1 MMHLMLIPESAE
13 MAQAALSAG
22 VDQLFLDLERAGKQA
37 RQGTGTWISTQS
49 MEDIARYR
57 GAFPD
62 THILVRTDPW
72 SDLPPEQL
80 EGVLA
85 AGVQQV
91 MLPMIRSAADVEAMC
106 SALAGRLP
114 LVPLIETV
122 ASAEALKQI
131 AALDGVESVYFGLN
145 DLHLE
150 RGDRFMF
157 QPLADG
163 TVERLADVAKS
174 FRKPFGFGGMAR
186 LGHGDLD
193 AELILAEHVRLGSTS
208 VMLSRKFKD
217 RASGPFDWQ
226 SEIGRIRQAV
236 ERLARRSAD
245 EAEHDRLRLV
255 EAVDRIVQGRPTRG
269 GQA

>member
-1 MMHLMLIPESAE
+1 MMHLMLIPESPE
-13 MAQAALSAG
+13 MAKAALSAG
-22 VDQLFLDLERAGKQA
+22 VDRLFLDLERAGKQA

-49 MEDIARYR
+49 TDDIARYR
-57 GAFPD
+57 DAFPD

-72 SDLPPEQL
+72 PDLAPEQL
-80 EGVLA
+80 ETVLA

-91 MLPMIRSAADVEAMC
+91 MLPMIRSASDAAAMC
-106 SALAGRLP
+106 RAIAGRLP

-131 AALDGVESVYFGLN
+131 AALDGVEAIYIGLN
-145 DLHLE
+145 DLHLD
-150 RGDRFMF
+150 RGDSFMF

-163 TVERLADVAKS
+163 TVERLAMVVKAVG
-174 FRKPFGFGGMAR
+174 KPFGFGGMAR

-193 AELILAEHVRLGSTS
+193 AEMILAEHVRLGSTS
-208 VMLSRKFKD
+208 VMLSRKFKE
-217 RASGPFDWQ
+217 RATGPFDWQ
-226 SEIGRIRQAV
+226 GEIGRIRRAV

-245 EAEHDRLRLV
+245 EAENDRLRLV
-255 EAVDRIVQGRPTRG
+255 AAVERIVRRKATDR

>member
-1 MMHLMLIPESAE
+1 MMHLMLIPESPE
-13 MAQAALSAG
+13 MARAALSAG
-22 VDQLFLDLERAGKQA
+22 VDRLFLDLERAGKQA

-49 MEDIARYR
+49 MDDIARYR
-57 GAFPD
+57 EAFPD

-72 SDLPPEQL
+72 PELNPEQL

-91 MLPMIRSAADVEAMC
+91 MLPMIRSAADAAAMC
-106 SALAGRLP
+106 RAIAGRLP

-131 AALDGVESVYFGLN
+131 AALDGVEAVYIGLN
-145 DLHLE
+145 DLHLD
-150 RGDRFMF
+150 RGDHFMF

-163 TVERLADVAKS
+163 TVEQLATVAKS
-174 FRKPFGFGGMAR
+174 AGKPFGFGGMAR

-193 AELILAEHVRLGSTS
+193 AALILAEHVRLGSTS

-217 RASGPFDWQ
+217 RATGPFDWQ
-226 SEIGRIRQAV
+226 GEIGRIRQAV
-236 ERLARRSAD
+236 DRLARRSAD

-255 EAVDRIVQGRPTRG
+255 EAVDRIVQGKPARG
-269 GQA
+269 EQA

>member
-22 VDQLFLDLERAGKQA
+22 VDRLFLDLERAGKQA

-49 MEDIARYR
+49 MDDIARYR
-57 GAFPD
+57 DAFPD

-91 MLPMIRSAADVEAMC
+91 MLPMIRSTADVEAMC

-131 AALDGVESVYFGLN
+131 AALDGVEEVYFGLN
-145 DLHLE
+145 DLHLD
-150 RGDRFMF
+150 RGDSFMF

-163 TVERLADVAKS
+163 TVEQLSAVAKS
-174 FRKPFGFGGMAR
+174 ARKPFGFGGMAR

-217 RASGPFDWQ
+217 RATGPFDWQ
-226 SEIGRIRQAV
+226 GEIGRIRRAV
-236 ERLARRSAD
+236 ERLSRRSAD
-245 EAEHDRLRLV
+245 EAENDRLRLV
-255 EAVDRIVQGRPTRG
+255 EAVDRIVQGKPARG
-269 GQA
+269 EQA